1 MNSIFTRRSVRNFEN
16 KPVEK
21 EKIELLLKAAMQ
33 APSAGN
39 QRPWEFI
46 VVQEKVLQKKLA
58 MASPYASPVKE
69 APVSIIVLGNMQGL
83 MLPDNWQ
90 MDLSAAT
97 QNILLE
103 AVELELGAVW
113 LGIAPVKERMDHIIH
128 MFNLPKHI
136 VPFAIVSFG
145 YPCTA
150 RNQYIDRYEPSKV
163 HHDKYE

>member
-1 MNSIFTRRSVRNFEN
+1 MNSIFTRRSVRNFET
-16 KPVEK
+16 KPVEAA
-21 EKIELLLKAAMQ
+21 KIEQLLKAAMQ

-46 VVQEKVLQKKLA
+46 VVQEKGLLKKLA

-69 APVSIIVLGNMQGL
+69 APASIVLLGNMKGL
-83 MLPDNWQ
+83 LFPDNWQ
-90 MDLSAAT
+90 MDLAAAT

-113 LGIAPVKERMDHIIH
+113 LGVAPVKERMDHIIR
-128 MFNLPKHI
+128 MFNLPKHV
-136 VPFAIVSFG
+136 VPFAIVALG
-145 YPCTA
+145 YPCAA
-150 RNQYIDRYEPSKV
+150 RNQFVDRYEPAKV